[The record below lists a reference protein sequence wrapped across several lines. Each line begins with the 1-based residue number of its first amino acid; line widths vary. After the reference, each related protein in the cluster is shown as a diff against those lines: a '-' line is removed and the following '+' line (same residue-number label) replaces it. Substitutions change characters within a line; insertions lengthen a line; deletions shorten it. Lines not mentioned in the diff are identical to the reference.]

1 MFCTQCFKEI
11 ADISKYC
18 PECGLY
24 IVNNPLDKL
33 EDEFDSKTKK
43 YIKKSFSKSV
53 LDFITNV
60 YALELKDWLIIFS
73 ILIVAAGVIF
83 SMVYFSVNN

>member
-43 YIKKSFSKSV
+43 YIF
-53 LDFITNV
+53 V
-60 YALELKDWLIIFS
+60 YAKNQEVLLFVMDHII
-73 ILIVAAGVIF
+73 
-83 SMVYFSVNN
+83 NNGKQKIKG